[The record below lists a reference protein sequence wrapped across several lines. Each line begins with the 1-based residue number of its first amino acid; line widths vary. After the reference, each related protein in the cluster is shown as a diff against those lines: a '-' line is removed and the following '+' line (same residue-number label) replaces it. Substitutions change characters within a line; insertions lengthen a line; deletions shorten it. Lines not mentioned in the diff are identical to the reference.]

1 LPQRDRGFEWGE
13 VEFFVSVASKG
24 LSPSVSLLFAI
35 LAGRA
40 ISIAV
45 KGLTGRTVWREAN
58 GRDGKIFEGV
68 RKTYLAG
75 DHGSQGTFLCQG
87 YGGQVEES
95 PT

>member
-1 LPQRDRGFEWGE
+1 LQLKDLR
-13 VEFFVSVASKG
+13 
-24 LSPSVSLLFAI
+24 
-35 LAGRA
+35 
-40 ISIAV
+40 
-45 KGLTGRTVWREAN
+45 GRTVWREAN